1 MAQTFTGLK
10 LQGAQ
15 GRFGNTE
22 VSDVIGILSMPDGK
36 VRVQHGGEG
45 CSATSPPSPPC

>member
-10 LQGAQ
+10 LEGAH

-22 VSDVIGILSMPDGK
+22 VSDVIGILAMPDGK
-36 VRVQHGGEG
+36 V
-45 CSATSPPSPPC
+45 SAYFHLPCAIVTWP